1 MTNVEMVKW
10 AELDELL
17 ADDERIKKLIWIAQ
31 LEGRM
36 QILKELGKDAPRHL
50 IDAGGLSSYPGG
62 FLKRQ
67 KND

>member
-10 AELDELL
+10 AGLDELL
-17 ADDERIKKLIWIAQ
+17 VDDERIKKLIWRARLQGREDAFAQ
-31 LEGRM
+31 MAAFANQLS
-36 QILKELGKDAPRHL
+36 DAEKL
-50 IDAGGLSSYPGG
+50 ASYPGG